1 MMNRRNFSK
10 HLLLT
15 AVKSFSWSKMT
26 NSESYLYH
34 SDKKKMIENSLKE
47 YKNFVEK
54 WMEKLKGVMRRTE
67 SLMYGVKGYLGAS
80 PKLQQSMAILTVPK
94 IQCIFPLSC
103 PCIVDVEVDV
113 RHESSHFLVGDGDE
127 AVGGNN
133 AGQAEHQ
140 VSPGP

>member
-1 MMNRRNFSK
+1 
-10 HLLLT
+10 
-15 AVKSFSWSKMT
+15 MT

-47 YKNFVEK
+47 YKSFVEK

-113 RHESSHFLVGDGDE
+113 RHESSHFLLVMGMKLL
-127 AVGGNN
+127 
-133 AGQAEHQ
+133 
-140 VSPGP
+140 

>member
-15 AVKSFSWSKMT
+15 AVKSLSWSKMT

-80 PKLQQSMAILTVPK
+80 QSYNRTWL
-94 IQCIFPLSC
+94 
-103 PCIVDVEVDV
+103 
-113 RHESSHFLVGDGDE
+113 
-127 AVGGNN
+127 
-133 AGQAEHQ
+133 
-140 VSPGP
+140 

>member
-1 MMNRRNFSK
+1 
-10 HLLLT
+10 
-15 AVKSFSWSKMT
+15 
-26 NSESYLYH
+26 
-34 SDKKKMIENSLKE
+34 
-47 YKNFVEK
+47 
-54 WMEKLKGVMRRTE
+54 MEKLKGVMRRTE

-80 PKLQQSMAILTVPK
+80 PKLQQNMAIQTVPK
-94 IQCIFPLSC
+94 TQCTFPLSC

>member
-1 MMNRRNFSK
+1 
-10 HLLLT
+10 
-15 AVKSFSWSKMT
+15 
-26 NSESYLYH
+26 
-34 SDKKKMIENSLKE
+34 
-47 YKNFVEK
+47 
-54 WMEKLKGVMRRTE
+54 MEKLKGVMRRTE

-140 VSPGP
+140 VSPGPYQEAPGNNVAQSTGSILKAMVLRDPMSIETLGQVPG